1 MVGYSMPPLKTRN
14 FCGKT
19 VNKVSEYHMQV
30 ILVKNQHSGLELL
43 LNARQWKESDEVN
56 FIQM

>member
-1 MVGYSMPPLKTRN
+1 MPPLKTRN